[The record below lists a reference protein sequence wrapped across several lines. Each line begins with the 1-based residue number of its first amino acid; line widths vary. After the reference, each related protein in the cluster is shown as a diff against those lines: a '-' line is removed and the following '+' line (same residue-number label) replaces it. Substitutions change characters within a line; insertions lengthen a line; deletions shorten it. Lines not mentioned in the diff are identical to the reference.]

1 MHANKPSS
9 KRLMGKNLY
18 LWHLIHLGT
27 PPPPPFTPI
36 SIWFNMLCGYC
47 NILDPSI
54 DNINAQP
61 HASMNWMKSILKDN
75 WEYVGYDLS
84 YWEFKVQV
92 NVFLNNKQNVLKF
105 FIDASATRHNLIM
118 QKNIGKAW
126 NG

>member
-1 MHANKPSS
+1 
-9 KRLMGKNLY
+9 
-18 LWHLIHLGT
+18 
-27 PPPPPFTPI
+27 
-36 SIWFNMLCGYC
+36 
-47 NILDPSI
+47 
-54 DNINAQP
+54 
-61 HASMNWMKSILKDN
+61 MKSILKDN

-105 FIDASATRHNLIM
+105 FIDVSATRHNLIM